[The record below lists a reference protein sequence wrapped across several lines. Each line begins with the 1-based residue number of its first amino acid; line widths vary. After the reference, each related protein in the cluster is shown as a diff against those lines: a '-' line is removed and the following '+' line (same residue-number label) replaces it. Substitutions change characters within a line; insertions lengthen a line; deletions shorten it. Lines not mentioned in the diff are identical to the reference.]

1 MICMRVDAASGHPAV
16 TVSRAVF
23 GMTPDEERAAVART
37 GDRPA
42 VVDAMGDRAM
52 SHAELAAAVGSLAS
66 GLVREGVGPG
76 TVVALHLPD
85 SPEFVVALHA
95 VTAAGATPM
104 PVRPTVP
111 AAELAVLL
119 AAADADVL
127 VTWPVLFDVAKA
139 AIRTRPVRRLF
150 TFGDEPGA
158 ESLTSLHTG
167 DPAPDVPVDPARDAA
182 LVACTRGDGASARAV
197 RLTHAEVVAG
207 LTRVADAGLVGPSDT
222 VLSAL
227 PLADPIALNGLLN
240 PALRLGA
247 TIVTLAGAGRHELL
261 RAVQD
266 HRVTVLLAPPRLV
279 EVLAYDRSVPRYD
292 LRSLRAV
299 VSTGGPLSAEAARA
313 CANRLGCP
321 VRQAYGIAEAAGITH
336 LNPRG
341 VEEGTLDS
349 VGRGLLGVA
358 WRVLDPA
365 TGADQ
370 PAYQPGE
377 LCLRLPM
384 TSAAAVPVR
393 WLTTGD
399 QAFADEHGRVYILGR
414 LGAGRPEPPAEPDAV
429 LAAHPAVADAVIV
442 PVPDLE
448 VGLAPHAFVVAT
460 RPVARDELLA
470 YVNGHV
476 PSYRRVV
483 AVHVVDMIPRSPAG
497 RVRRRALLQ
506 RAGLS

>member
-1 MICMRVDAASGHPAV
+1 MICMRVDATAGNPAV

-23 GMTPDEERAAVART
+23 GMTPAADTTADDRVGGRLAVA
-37 GDRPA
+37 
-42 VVDAMGDRAM
+42 DAMGDRAM
-52 SHAELAAAVGSLAS
+52 SHADLAAAVGSLAA
-66 GLVREGVGPG
+66 GLAREGVGPG

-104 PVRPTVP
+104 PVRPATS
-111 AAELAVLL
+111 AAEFAALL
-119 AAADADVL
+119 AEADAAV
-127 VTWPVLFDVAKA
+127 VITWPVLLDIAKA
-139 AIRTRPVRRLF
+139 AVQARPVRRLF
-150 TFGDEPGA
+150 CFGDEPDVEPIAALRTGA
-158 ESLTSLHTG
+158 
-167 DPAPDVPVDPARDAA
+167 PAPDVLLDPARDAA
-182 LVACTRGDGASARAV
+182 LIACTRGEGVPARAV

-207 LTRVADAGLVGPSDT
+207 ITRVADAGLVGPSDT

-247 TIVTLAGAGRHELL
+247 TVVTLAGAGRHELL
-261 RAVQD
+261 RAIQD

-279 EVLAYDRSVPRYD
+279 EVLAYDRSVPRYN

-299 VSTGGPLSAEAARA
+299 VSAGGPLSAGTARA

-321 VRQAYGIAEAAGITH
+321 VRQAYGTAEAAGITH

-358 WRVLDPA
+358 WRVVDPA
-365 TGADQ
+365 TGTDQ

-414 LGAGRPEPPAEPDAV
+414 LGARRPDPPAEPDTV
-429 LAAHPAVADAVIV
+429 LAAHPAVSDAVIV
-442 PVPDLE
+442 PVPDLA

-460 RPVARDELLA
+460 RPVEREELLA

-483 AVHVVDMIPRSPAG
+483 ALHVVDLIPRSPSG

>member
-1 MICMRVDAASGHPAV
+1 MICMRVDVAAGHTAV
-16 TVSRAVF
+16 TVRRAVF
-23 GMTPDEERAAVART
+23 GPTPAEDPVA
-37 GDRPA
+37 GDRLGGRLA
-42 VVDAMGDRAM
+42 VVDAMGGRGM
-52 SHAELAAAVGSLAS
+52 SHAGLAAAVGSLAA
-66 GLVREGVGPG
+66 GLAREGAGPG

-104 PVRPTVP
+104 PVRPGTTAP
-111 AAELAVLL
+111 ELAALL
-119 AAADADVL
+119 AAADAEIL
-127 VTWPVLFDVAKA
+127 ITWPVLLDVA
-139 AIRTRPVRRLF
+139 RTAVRERPVGRMF
-150 TFGDEPGA
+150 CFGDEPGV
-158 ESLTSLHTG
+158 EPVSTLYTG
-167 DPAPDVPVDPARDAA
+167 GPAPEVRVDPACDAA
-182 LVACTRGDGASARAV
+182 LIACTRGDGAPARAV

-207 LTRVADAGLVGPSDT
+207 LTRVADAGLVGPSDIA
-222 VLSAL
+222 LSAL

-240 PALRLGA
+240 PGLRLGA
-247 TIVTLAGAGRHELL
+247 TLVTLAAAGRHELL
-261 RAVQD
+261 RAIQD

-279 EVLAYDRSVPRYD
+279 EVLAYDRSVGRYD

-299 VSTGGPLSAEAARA
+299 VSAGGPLSAEAARA
-313 CANRLGCP
+313 CSARLGCP
-321 VRQAYGIAEAAGITH
+321 VRQAYGTAEAAGITH

-349 VGRGLLGVA
+349 VGRGLLGVS
-358 WRVLDPA
+358 WRVVDPA
-365 TGADQ
+365 TGSDQ

-414 LGAGRPEPPAEPDAV
+414 LGARRPEPPAEPDAV
-429 LAAHPAVADAVIV
+429 LAAHPAVSDAVIV
-442 PVPDLE
+442 PVPDLA

-460 RPVARDELLA
+460 RPVPREELLA
-470 YVNGHV
+470 YVNAHV

-483 AVHVVDMIPRSPAG
+483 ALHVVDMIPRSPSG